1 MPEPIR
7 LENGYGCYC
16 ADCAGSWIQND
27 KDSASTIRLC
37 GCPCHEEDDEHDEDA
52 PCHDDTCDC
61 DDCCGDE
68 EEEPDHSD
76 GPVPGCNCHDCIQ

>member
-16 ADCAGSWIQND
+16 ADCAGSWEQPD
-27 KDSASTIRLC
+27 KAIRLC
-37 GCPCHEEDDEHDEDA
+37 SCPCHEDDEDEETEGL
-52 PCHDDTCDC
+52 HDDTCDC
-61 DDCCGDE
+61 DECCGDDE
-68 EEEPDHSD
+68 EDPDHSD